1 MNINFKKRV
10 SEIPYHKFITG
21 SNFAN
26 LSDIVYAEAVN
37 KASFD
42 KLDKNNIET
51 YVKVEDDIFIY
62 SIKNF
67 TIKENQII
75 FCKTD
80 YLLDLFAKLNNVK
93 LSNLKLITHQA
104 ATPIIDKKLYKMKPK
119 CISEW
124 YSINIGY
131 INDKLIPIPLGL
143 GNYFSDV
150 GLQPTDFTNNLIS
163 KESSRINKIF
173 CSFDTETNPIRKKY
187 MDFAEVNPLIFY
199 TSEERLDKY
208 KFFENLNK
216 YNYSLCPAGVG
227 MDTHRFW
234 ESLYSGCVPV
244 AKKNYIYDKYFFE
257 NYISFTDIKELNDF
271 NGKKASLNDELLN
284 KLNLDFWEKLI
295 NLKKVDSEEVHTVD
309 IKEINYK
316 KDKLVLKKKYTRFKI
331 LNSKFS
337 LKIKFLDLFKTFF
350 GFNEKLYIKYW
361 H

>member
-1 MNINFKKRV
+1 
-10 SEIPYHKFITG
+10 
-21 SNFAN
+21 
-26 LSDIVYAEAVN
+26 
-37 KASFD
+37 
-42 KLDKNNIET
+42 
-51 YVKVEDDIFIY
+51 
-62 SIKNF
+62 
-67 TIKENQII
+67 
-75 FCKTD
+75 
-80 YLLDLFAKLNNVK
+80 
-93 LSNLKLITHQA
+93 
-104 ATPIIDKKLYKMKPK
+104 
-119 CISEW
+119 
-124 YSINIGY
+124 
-131 INDKLIPIPLGL
+131 
-143 GNYFSDV
+143 
-150 GLQPTDFTNNLIS
+150 
-163 KESSRINKIF
+163 
-173 CSFDTETNPIRKKY
+173 
-187 MDFAEVNPLIFY
+187 
-199 TSEERLDKY
+199 
-208 KFFENLNK
+208 
-216 YNYSLCPAGVG
+216 

-316 KDKLVLKKKYTRFKI
+316 KDKLVLKKKYIRFKI